1 MFFTMHKHLH
11 LDPGHNSH
19 GIFGDFNATF
29 RSTCCFILQHLWG
42 MGSGLISHTRVPIT
56 SRHVSIPSIG
66 CFMFSWITAN
76 IGMVTRRETTETTT
90 SLGSR
95 NFWRFQF
102 GMSGMRFLQAAWMKS
117 LKPSSWTPSGA
128 PKRASTDWPAMAGTE
143 ANMASYYAALRS
155 IALHICTMYSNYI
168 SI

>member
-1 MFFTMHKHLH
+1 MPLFGQHAA
-11 LDPGHNSH
+11 SSSS
-19 GIFGDFNATF
+19 IFGEWDLDSSAIPGYP
-29 RSTCCFILQHLWG
+29 SPAAMSL
-42 MGSGLISHTRVPIT
+42 
-56 SRHVSIPSIG
+56 PSIG